1 MQMPSIVFVEPSE
14 RVKKL
19 MSQDNNDI
27 DIIKNTKEF
36 NVQYT
41 KKLTYFYDYDNNVV
55 IIDNNFCDMFSTAFV
70 KILYLPEV
78 FITQLDKYCLI
89 VHLLYKQLKFIYD
102 EKEISFSKFRR
113 DVFDKICNLTEGH
126 FERYS

>member
-1 MQMPSIVFVEPSE
+1 MPSIVFVEPSE

>member
-1 MQMPSIVFVEPSE
+1 MSSTVFVEPSE
-14 RVKKL
+14 RVKEL
-19 MSQDNNDI
+19 MSQDNN

-41 KKLTYFYDYDNNVV
+41 KKLTYFYDYDNKVV
-55 IIDNNFCDMFSTAFV
+55 IIDNNFSDMFSTAFV
-70 KILYLPEV
+70 KIVYLPDV

-89 VHLLYKQLKFIYD
+89 VYLLYKQLKFIYD

>member
-1 MQMPSIVFVEPSE
+1 MPSIVFVEPSE

-41 KKLTYFYDYDNNVV
+41 KKLTYFYDYDNKVV
-55 IIDNNFCDMFSTAFV
+55 IIDNNFSDMFSTAFV

>member
-1 MQMPSIVFVEPSE
+1 M
-14 RVKKL
+14 L
-19 MSQDNNDI
+19 LLL
-27 DIIKNTKEF
+27 IIIS
-36 NVQYT
+36 
-41 KKLTYFYDYDNNVV
+41 V
-55 IIDNNFCDMFSTAFV
+55 ICFQLQIV
-70 KILYLPEV
+70 KIVYLPEV

-89 VHLLYKQLKFIYD
+89 VHLLYKQLMFIYD